1 MRSAPDENKSG
12 LLGKNPVKQKNNHF
26 DFVSMFNVHF
36 SENWRGLL
44 SLYLLFVSWWEHSHL
59 FFKFVFYCWNLC
71 LSNLGIG
78 FDYFD
83 CSTTR
88 ISHKAAASPDSGYIG
103 SGGKKTWNRHNSNLI
118 SSKIKIIQDILDR
131 RWRKHGIDT
140 IQNIFYQKKK

>member
-1 MRSAPDENKSG
+1 MARI
-12 LLGKNPVKQKNNHF
+12 LLKTEKQSF
-26 DFVSMFNVHF
+26 RFCFNVYF
-36 SENWRGLL
+36 YELDIGNTKISVYSSFMSQKAYCN
-44 SLYLLFVSWWEHSHL
+44 FF

-83 CSTTR
+83 CSTTG

-103 SGGKKTWNRHNSNLI
+103 SGGKKTWNRHNSNPI
-118 SSKIKIIQDILDR
+118 SSKIKIVQDILDR
-131 RWRKHGIDT
+131 RWRKHGIDR